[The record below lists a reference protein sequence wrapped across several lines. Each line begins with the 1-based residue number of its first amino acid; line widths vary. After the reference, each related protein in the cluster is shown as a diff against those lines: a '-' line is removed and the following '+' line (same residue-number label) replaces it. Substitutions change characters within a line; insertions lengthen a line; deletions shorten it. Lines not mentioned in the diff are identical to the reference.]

1 MLDNKFILVTGGR
14 RSGKSSHALEL
25 AESLGERRLYIATA
39 EALDDE
45 MVERV
50 GKHREERGDGWDTA
64 EEPLDISN
72 VIEGASGYDVIL
84 IDCLTLWLCNIM
96 HKNIPSPLMG
106 EGQGEGE
113 MDVPLPSIPS
123 HERRGSEM
131 ESFAP
136 DDKGILRIVDTL
148 AHACRES
155 KTSVIAVT
163 NELGSGVIPDNA
175 LSRRFTDL
183 AGIMNQR
190 MAHAADKVI
199 LTVSGIPMT
208 IKGGE

>member
-1 MLDNKFILVTGGR
+1 MSNKGQFILVTGGR

-50 GKHREERGDGWDTA
+50 AKHQNERGDGWDTA
-64 EEPLDISN
+64 EEPIDISPIIKEAN
-72 VIEGASGYDVIL
+72 GYDIIL

-96 HKNIPSPLMG
+96 HKSGPTD
-106 EGQGEGE
+106 E
-113 MDVPLPSIPS
+113 D
-123 HERRGSEM
+123 
-131 ESFAP
+131 
-136 DDKGILRIVDTL
+136 ILKAIDNL
-148 AHACRES
+148 SNACIS
-155 KTSVIAVT
+155 ANTTVIAVT

-199 LTVSGIPMT
+199 LTVSGISMT
-208 IKGGE
+208 IKGGA

>member
-1 MLDNKFILVTGGR
+1 MSDNKFILVTGGR

-25 AESLGERRLYIATA
+25 AESLGENRLYIATA

-45 MVERV
+45 MLERV
-50 GKHREERGDGWDTA
+50 AKHQDERGDGWDTA
-64 EEPLDISN
+64 EEP
-72 VIEGASGYDVIL
+72 IEIASIIESSKKYDVIL

-96 HKNIPSPLMG
+96 HKGGPTDEDILKAIDNL
-106 EGQGEGE
+106 
-113 MDVPLPSIPS
+113 S
-123 HERRGSEM
+123 HACIG
-131 ESFAP
+131 
-136 DDKGILRIVDTL
+136 VDT
-148 AHACRES
+148 
-155 KTSVIAVT
+155 TVIAVT

-183 AGIMNQR
+183 AGIMNQQ

-208 IKGGE
+208 IKGGA